1 MDTLGVDVNDS
12 GNSAAQIHVSYLF
25 IYLFV
30 VQKINSNILFTKEL
44 L

>member
-25 IYLFV
+25 TYLSIRGSKNKLKHFIY
-30 VQKINSNILFTKEL
+30 
-44 L
+44 